1 MNANL
6 MSIVVN
12 KILIVDDDSNIRQI
26 AQISLEDDWDV
37 VPAASGSEAIELA
50 RSENPDLILL
60 DRMMPGMDGLETL
73 FRLRQIPETANIP
86 VIFLTA
92 KVLTQDMNSYAGL
105 QVVGVLPKPFNP
117 MSLPND
123 IRTLLT
129 GWERRESQET

>member
-1 MNANL
+1 